1 MRKFLAIGRYEA
13 SFGKER
19 DDAYGVFDSLKEAI
33 ESCLKKDEKGYYVM
47 VDGFDDPIEEIT
59 QVEFEDGADQNFDNH
74 DYMRFEEVE
83 SWRKSESD
91 NAFRTEEEEEKL
103 LERQRKEAKEQRVTV
118 KEIMGL
124 LPKFDE
130 VKVVKNGEASFWSV
144 VPLLK
149 SEIYNNLEVTSI
161 DITIWEG
168 KVIQQLTVI
177 E

>member
-19 DDAYGVFDSLKEAI
+19 DDVYEVFDSLEEAI
-33 ESCLKKDEKGYYVM
+33 KSCLEKDEKGHYVM
-47 VDGFDDPIEEIT
+47 VDGSDDPIEEIT
-59 QVEFEDGADQNFDNH
+59 QVEFKDGADHNFDNH
-74 DYMRFEEVE
+74 DYMRFAEVK
-83 SWRKSESD
+83 SWRKSELD
-91 NAFRTEEEEEKL
+91 KVFRTEEEEEL
-103 LERQRKEAKEQRVTV
+103 LERQRKATKEQRVTV
-118 KEIMGL
+118 KEIMRL

-130 VKVVKNGEASFWSV
+130 VKVVKNSTASFWSV

-168 KVIQQLTVI
+168 KVIQQLTVK
-177 E
+177 EG

>member
-19 DDAYGVFDSLKEAI
+19 DDVYGVFDSLKEAI
-33 ESCLKKDEKGYYVM
+33 ESCLKKDEKGYYVI
-47 VDGFDDPIEEIT
+47 VDGSDDPIEEIT
-59 QVEFEDGADQNFDNH
+59 EVEFKDGADQDFENH

-91 NAFRTEEEEEKL
+91 NVFRTEEEEEFFEQQQKA
-103 LERQRKEAKEQRVTV
+103 AKEQHMTV
-118 KEIMGL
+118 KEITKL
-124 LPKFDE
+124 FPKFDE

-144 VPLLK
+144 VLLLK
-149 SEIYNNLEVTSI
+149 NEIYNNLEVTSI

-168 KVIQQLTVI
+168 KVIQQLTVK
-177 E
+177 EG